1 MLAYLS
7 VYLLAAVLVFQGFNL
22 LSETREPT
30 KVVPAEVRQPA
41 AAASP
46 WGNALVAA
54 GVLLALA
61 GLLSH
66 AYGGL
71 KAVLVLRDIGFLV
84 EIGYGCWLV
93 LSRKV
98 DYTPAPVAHGDSH
111 GHGH

>member
-1 MLAYLS
+1 MLVYLS
-7 VYLLAAVLVFQGFNL
+7 VYLLAAVLIFQGFNL
-22 LSETREPT
+22 LTETCEPT
-30 KVVPAEVRQPA
+30 KVIPAEVRQPA
-41 AAASP
+41 DSARP
-46 WGNALVAA
+46 WACALVAC
-54 GVLLALA
+54 GTVLVAA

-66 AYGGL
+66 AYGGRQ
-71 KAVLVLRDIGFLV
+71 AVVMLRNVAFLV

>member
-1 MLAYLS
+1 MLVYMS
-7 VYLLAAVLVFQGFNL
+7 VYILAAVLIFQGANL
-22 LSETREPT
+22 LVETSEPT
-30 KVVPAEVRQPA
+30 KVVPPEVRQPA

-46 WGNALVAA
+46 WGGALVAC
-54 GVLLALA
+54 GVALVLA

-71 KAVLVLRDIGFLV
+71 KAVLVLRDIGFLL
-84 EIGYGCWLV
+84 EIGYGSWLV

-98 DYTPAPVAHGDSH
+98 DYTPAPVAHGDAH